1 MKKKLLSSLRLL
13 LPGALCVLVFIL
25 GLSPKTPHDTVVKLT
40 LLQIN
45 DVYEIT
51 PVSDGK
57 EGGMARLATL
67 RKQLAAKNPNTF
79 MILAGDLVSPSA
91 LGTAVVDGEPLAG
104 KQMISVLNAVG
115 LNYCTF
121 GNHEFDL
128 KEQPFLQRLSES
140 KFKWFSSNA
149 FDRNQKPFPN
159 VAENV
164 IFTVANAANQQARI
178 GLFGV
183 VLTKNK
189 PDYVTYVDP
198 LEAAK
203 KQVQTLRDKVDI
215 LIAVTHLQFE
225 DDIKLAQNISGINLI
240 LGGHEHENAQVWR
253 GANFTPIFKAD
264 ANARSAYIHDLIYD
278 TETRKLQIDSRLQ
291 PITDEVPEDA
301 EVAQVV
307 QSWVDRAFS
316 AFQKMGFEPGK
327 LVVNSPI
334 TLDGRESTVRH
345 YPGKLTDL
353 IAEGFFNAAAGV
365 ELALF
370 NGGSVRIDDVLP
382 PGNITEYDVIRIL
395 PFGGKVVAVEM
406 RGHLLQQ
413 VLEQGIANKGTGGF
427 LQTARVSWSAEKNG
441 WLINGT
447 RLDQR
452 RNYKVALSNFLI
464 SGNEQGLSFLNE
476 KNRDLKVLDKNV
488 MEVRRALIAQ
498 LQKVFGRKN

>member
-1 MKKKLLSSLRLL
+1 MKNKLLPSLRLL
-13 LPGALCVLVFIL
+13 LPVALCAFVFIL

-51 PVSDGK
+51 PVSGGK

-79 MILAGDLVSPSA
+79 MILAGDVVSPSA
-91 LGTAVVDGEPLAG
+91 LGTAVIDGERLAG

-128 KEQPFLQRLSES
+128 KEQPFLQRLAES
-140 KFKWFSSNA
+140 KFKWFASNA
-149 FDRNQKPFPN
+149 FDRNQKPFPD

-164 IFTVANAANQQARI
+164 IFTVANASNQQARI

-183 VLTKNK
+183 MLTKNK
-189 PDYVTYVDP
+189 PDYVTYTEP
-198 LEAAK
+198 LDAAK
-203 KQVQTLRDKVDI
+203 KQALALRDKVDI
-215 LIAVTHLQFE
+215 LIAVTHLQLE
-225 DDIKLAQNISGINLI
+225 DDVKLAQTVPGLDLI
-240 LGGHEHENAQVWR
+240 LGGHEHENVQVWR
-253 GANFTPIFKAD
+253 GANFTPILKAD
-264 ANARSAYIHDLIYD
+264 ANARSAYIHDLTYD
-278 TETRKLQIDSRLQ
+278 TETRQLRIDSRLQ

-301 EVAQVV
+301 EAGQVV
-307 QSWVDRAFS
+307 QSWVDRAFG
-316 AFQKMGFEPGK
+316 AFKKMGFEPGK
-327 LVVNSPI
+327 LVVNSPEA
-334 TLDGRESTVRH
+334 LDGRESAVRH

-353 IAEGFFNAAAGV
+353 IAEGFFNAAAGA
-365 ELALF
+365 ELAIV

-395 PFGGKVVAVEM
+395 PFGGNVASVEM
-406 RGHLLQQ
+406 RGRLLQQ
-413 VLEQGIANKGTGGF
+413 VLEQGAANKGTGGF

-441 WLINGT
+441 WLINGKP
-447 RLDQR
+447 LDQR
-452 RNYKVALSNFLI
+452 RNYKVALSDFLI

-488 MEVRRALIAQ
+488 MEVRRALMAQ
-498 LQKVFGRKN
+498 LQKEFARKN